1 MSRAREN
8 ALSEAIQDVPPAG
21 TSPPVVS
28 VTVTTESRQPE
39 SPKGAGS
46 VVKQESKGI
55 ALQENKSNT
64 DEQGTPLI
72 GRRRR
77 SPDNEAGNERV

>member
-8 ALSEAIQDVPPAG
+8 ALSEAIQDVPPTG

-28 VTVTTESRQPE
+28 VTVTTES
-39 SPKGAGS
+39 PKGAGG
-46 VVKQESKGI
+46 VMKQERKGI
-55 ALQENKSNT
+55 TLQENKSNT
-64 DEQGTPLI
+64 DEQGAPLI